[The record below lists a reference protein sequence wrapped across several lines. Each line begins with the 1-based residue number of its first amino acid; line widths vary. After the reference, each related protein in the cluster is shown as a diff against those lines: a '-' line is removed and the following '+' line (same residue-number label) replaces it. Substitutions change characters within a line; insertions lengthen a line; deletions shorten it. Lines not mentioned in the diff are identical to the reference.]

1 MGNPSE
7 TNYISALEKIKALK
21 EKYGNTWDAI
31 SPESAARM
39 IVQNRF
45 TTGIDIAKYT
55 AAIMR
60 KDMAEYDA
68 DSSKYT
74 QSLGCWHGFIAQQ
87 KIIAVKKHQKTTDKT
102 YIYLSGWMVAALR
115 SEFGPLPDQS
125 MHEKT
130 SVPALIEEIYQFLRQ
145 ADAVELNDLFRRQ
158 EAGEDVQDL
167 IDNFE
172 THVVPIIADIDAGFG
187 NPEAT
192 YLLGKKMIE
201 AGACALQIENQV
213 SDVKQCGHQDG
224 KVTVPHE
231 EFHAKI
237 NALRYAFLELGVDD
251 GIIVARTDSEGAG
264 LTQTLPVSREK
275 GDLGSQYINF
285 LKTEEVSID
294 EVNDDDVLLKKD
306 GKLVRPVRLSSG
318 LFEFADGSNIDRV
331 VLDCISSLQ
340 AGADLIWI
348 ETPTPHVGQIA
359 AMVNRIKEVVPN
371 AKLVYNNS
379 PSFNW
384 TLNFRKQAYDA
395 MVEAGEDV
403 SAYNRAEL
411 MDVKYDGTELCKRA
425 DEKIRTFQ
433 ADAAR
438 EAGVFHHLI
447 TLPTYHTNALQMNDL
462 SKGYFGEQGML
473 AYVEGVQRQ
482 ELRKGVSCVKHQRMS
497 GSDLGD
503 DHKEFFAG
511 ELALKAGGAKNTS
524 NQFH

>member
-1 MGNPSE
+1 MANSSQ
-7 TNYISALEKIKALK
+7 TNYASALETVQKLKAK
-21 EKYGNTWDAI
+21 HGNTWEAI
-31 SPESAARM
+31 SSANAARM
-39 IVQNRF
+39 ITQNRF
-45 TTGIDIAKYT
+45 RTGLEIAKYT

-74 QSLGCWHGFIAQQ
+74 QSLGAWHGFVAQQ
-87 KIIAVKKHQKTTDKT
+87 NIIAIKKHHKTTEKR

-130 SVPALIEEIYQFLRQ
+130 SVPKLIEEIYNFLRQ
-145 ADAVELNDLFRRQ
+145 ADAVELNDLFNRLD
-158 EAGEDVQDL
+158 AGENVQSE

-192 YLLGKKMIE
+192 YLLAKKMIE
-201 AGACALQIENQV
+201 AGACALQVENQV

-237 NALRYAFLELGVDD
+237 NALRYAFLELGVDE

-264 LTQTLPVSREK
+264 LTQTIPVSETP
-275 GDLGSQYINF
+275 GDLASKYISF
-285 LKTEEVSID
+285 LKTEEIDISEAKND
-294 EVNDDDVLLKKD
+294 EVLIKKD
-306 GKLVRPVRLSSG
+306 GKLHRPARLASG
-318 LFEFADGSNIDRV
+318 LYEFAEGTNIDRV
-331 VLDCISSLQ
+331 VLDCVSSLQ

-348 ETPTPHVGQIA
+348 ETPTPHVKQIA
-359 AMVNRIKEVVPN
+359 HMVNRIKEQVPN
-371 AKLVYNNS
+371 AKLAYNNS

-384 TLNFRKQAYDA
+384 TLNFRKQAFDA

-403 SAYNRAEL
+403 SSYDREKL
-411 MDVKYDGTELCKRA
+411 MDVKYDGTELSNRA
-425 DEKIRTFQ
+425 DSS
-433 ADAAR
+433 R
-438 EAGVFHHLI
+438 EAGIFHHLI
-447 TLPTYHTNALQMNDL
+447 TLPTYHTTALSMNNL
-462 SKGYFGEQGML
+462 SEGYYGDKGML

-482 ELRKGVSCVKHQRMS
+482 ELRKGVSCVKHQRMA

-511 ELALKAGGAKNTS
+511 DLALKAGGTNNTS
-524 NQFH
+524 NQFSH